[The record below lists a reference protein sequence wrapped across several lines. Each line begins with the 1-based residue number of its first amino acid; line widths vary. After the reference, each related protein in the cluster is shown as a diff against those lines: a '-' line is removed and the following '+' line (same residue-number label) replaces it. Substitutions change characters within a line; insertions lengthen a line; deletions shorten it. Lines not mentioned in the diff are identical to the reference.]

1 MLPTYTTTQSELLV
15 DLQNLLGTL
24 LANLTYWEEKVIT
37 AHAQLSRVLQERSSG
52 GIDNQKC
59 S

>member
-15 DLQNLLGTL
+15 DLQNLLGQL
-24 LANLTYWEEKVIT
+24 QANL
-37 AHAQLSRVLQERSSG
+37 AHWQERIYTEHAKLTRLLSELS
-52 GIDNQKC
+52 KV